1 MSPTDQVRC
10 SAGMQILTFP
20 IFGLHTTLAQN
31 LRMGAVFR

>member
-1 MSPTDQVRC
+1 
-10 SAGMQILTFP
+10 MQILTFP